1 MRIWY
6 QSMTGLRELHN
17 YRQALAATAKAVVP
31 DAQVTFNGVTE
42 SRYHGRQPADILRYS
57 YAKLVLQTEA
67 IDICRRAEAD
77 GYDAI
82 VLGSFSEPYLPEI
95 RSLLD
100 IPVISM
106 AEVALQVACTLG
118 ETVGLVTVAPAYA
131 RRVRMLVRRH
141 GLESRVTLVRAI
153 AGDLDEAGLDR
164 AIADPAAV
172 VGSFR
177 ETARQA
183 VADGADVIVASE
195 GVLNQIVH
203 GNGIKSIDG
212 ATVVDCVGS
221 ALLYAEFAVNLRK
234 RTGIGTT
241 RRGIYAKPPPDL
253 LAELDAQRPG
263 TAP

>member
-1 MRIWY
+1 MKIWY
-6 QSMTGLRELHN
+6 QSMTGLRELTH
-17 YRQALAATAKAVVP
+17 YAGALAATARAVVP
-31 DAQVTFNGVTE
+31 DAQVTFSGVTE
-42 SRYHGRQPADILRYS
+42 SRYHGRQPADILRYA

-77 GYDAI
+77 GYDAV

-106 AEVALQVACTLG
+106 AEVTLQLACTLG
-118 ETVGLVTVAPAYA
+118 ENVGLVTVAPAYA

-141 GLESRVTLVRAI
+141 GLESRVTIFRAI

-164 AIADPAAV
+164 AIAEPAAV
-172 VGSFR
+172 VESFLA
-177 ETARQA
+177 TARQA
-183 VADGADVIVASE
+183 VADGADVIVPSE

-203 GNGIKSIDG
+203 ANGVKAVDG
-212 ATVVDCVGS
+212 ATVVDCVGT
-221 ALLYAEFAVNLRK
+221 ALLYAEFAVNLRR

-241 RRGIYAKPPPDL
+241 RRGTYAKPPADL
-253 LAELDAQRPG
+253 LAELDAQRPW
-263 TAP
+263 TA